1 MSQSLVRP
9 SFLAAN
15 WWKMLGVGLVLYSI
29 IMGFLG
35 PVPRLPILHETI
47 RNLYFHV
54 TMWFSM
60 IFILGASLVY
70 SIKYL
75 SKSDYRDDIKAEQF
89 ANVGIL
95 LGLLGITTGSVWAH
109 FTWGAWWVNDPK
121 LNGAAISL
129 LIYFAYIILRNS
141 MDEEQKRARVA
152 AVYNIFAFVLLIVF
166 LVVYPRMNKVDS
178 LHPGNGGNPAFSS
191 YDLDKNMRMV
201 FYPAVFGWIMI
212 GLWIANIATR
222 IAILKYNQLRIQFS
236 RPDRTSSNGH

>member
-1 MSQSLVRP
+1 MDFVKKH
-9 SFLAAN
+9 
-15 WWKMLGVGLVLYSI
+15 WWKVTGAVLVAYSI

-35 PVPRLPILHETI
+35 EVPRLAILNETI

-54 TMWFSM
+54 TMWFAM
-60 IFILGASLVY
+60 IFVLGGSVFY

-75 SKSDYRDDIKAEQF
+75 SANQIDDDMRAEHM

-95 LGLLGITTGSVWAH
+95 LGVLGIVTGSLWAR
-109 FTWGAWWVNDPK
+109 FTWGGWWVNDPK

-129 LIYFAYIILRNS
+129 LIYLAYVVLRNS

-166 LVVYPRMNKVDS
+166 LMVYPRMNKVDS

-191 YDLDKNMRMV
+191 YDLDSNMRLV
-201 FYPAVFGWIMI
+201 FYPAVIGWIMI
-212 GLWIANIATR
+212 GLWMANLSFR
-222 IAILKYNQLRIQFS
+222 IAKLKYKKLS
-236 RPDRTSSNGH
+236 REALSDSSVL

>member
-1 MSQSLVRP
+1 MDFVKKH
-9 SFLAAN
+9 
-15 WWKMLGVGLVLYSI
+15 WWKVTGAVLVAYSI

-35 PVPRLPILHETI
+35 EVPRLAILNETI

-54 TMWFSM
+54 TMWFAM
-60 IFILGASLVY
+60 IFVLGGSVFY

-75 SKSDYRDDIKAEQF
+75 SANQIDDDMRAEHM

-95 LGLLGITTGSVWAH
+95 LGVLGIVTGSLWAR
-109 FTWGAWWVNDPK
+109 FTWGGWWVNDPK

-129 LIYFAYIILRNS
+129 LIYLAYVVLRNS

-166 LVVYPRMNKVDS
+166 LMVYPRMNQVDS

-191 YDLDKNMRMV
+191 YDLDRNMRLV
-201 FYPAVFGWIMI
+201 FYPAVIGWILI
-212 GLWIANIATR
+212 GLWIANLSFR
-222 IAILKYNQLRIQFS
+222 IAKLKYKKLS
-236 RPDRTSSNGH
+236 REALSDSSVL

>member
-1 MSQSLVRP
+1 MSQSP
-9 SFLAAN
+9 ASASFLSRN
-15 WWKMLGVGLVLYSI
+15 WWKMLGVCLVFYSI

-35 PVPRLPILHETI
+35 TVPRLPILHETI

-60 IFILGASLVY
+60 IFILGASLVF
-70 SIKYL
+70 SIRYL
-75 SKSDYRDDIKAEQF
+75 SNGRFEDDIKAEHYSH
-89 ANVGIL
+89 VGIL
-95 LGLLGITTGSVWAH
+95 LGMLGIITGSVWAH

-201 FYPAVFGWIMI
+201 FYPAVFGWIMT
-212 GLWIANIATR
+212 GLWIANISIR
-222 IAILKYNQLRIQFS
+222 SSIVRYKQLRKQFS
-236 RPDRTSSNGH
+236 RPDSNSTHVI